1 LSKHQNGE
9 DKFEW
14 LREQAE
20 QLLRERPDH
29 ASSQVS
35 EMVDTIHELKVSQA
49 ELEIQNRELRRSQRE
64 VEELQREYQD
74 LYEFAPFGYLTL
86 NPEGIITR
94 ANLTAV
100 SLLGANRMLLLK
112 SSFIP
117 FLASD
122 SVHAYR
128 SAREKA
134 MDSGEK
140 QSVELKLQSGTRDPR
155 WLLAD
160 IAAAKDDRDR
170 LLQVRMDLVDITR
183 RKQMEKELLESE
195 QKYRGLFE
203 SIKDAIL
210 VADTN
215 RTIIDCNPAFESIF
229 GYSLAEVKGM
239 KTNYIYENDAKF
251 KKVGT
256 AIDKH
261 YQDSSFIMT
270 VNYKKK
276 NGQVFPGETGVFYLR
291 DKADRTIG
299 FIGVIR
305 DITERIRAEEVLVK
319 AKNEAEAANQAKS
332 QFLANMSHEIR
343 TPLNG
348 IMGMLQLLQVT
359 QEEQEQKEYIQM
371 AYQASERLHR
381 LLTDILDLSLIEA
394 GKLKLSEEDFTPED
408 TLQSVQDI
416 FRPTCR
422 EKQISLHIH
431 SDKGLPQF
439 LTGDHARLTQIL
451 FNLVG
456 NAVKYTQQ
464 GEVSLK
470 IHHIPGGTPKL
481 CRVLFVIEDTGQGI
495 PEDGLE
501 QVFETFLQIENP
513 KSPYSRQ
520 FEGAG
525 LGLPL
530 VKRLLRLMGG
540 NACISSQI
548 DQGTSVYVSLPF
560 KVPEGIQQQTE
571 GLQEKMHSAE
581 TGLHI
586 LLAEDEP
593 SGQLFIKRLF
603 ENAGHRVTVAE
614 NGEEALNLLPE
625 HDFDCVLMDIQMP
638 VMDGVQA
645 TKRIREMEREAGGI
659 EGQEKDTGQEPHQ
672 SRHSGIPIIAL
683 TAHAMT
689 GDRENLLE
697 QGLNDYLAKPV
708 DKEELLAALQRN
720 VYAPRG

>member
-359 QEEQEQKEYIQM
+359 QEEQEQKEYIQWPTRPRS
-371 AYQASERLHR
+371 A
-381 LLTDILDLSLIEA
+381 
-394 GKLKLSEEDFTPED
+394 FTG
-408 TLQSVQDI
+408 
-416 FRPTCR
+416 F
-422 EKQISLHIH
+422 
-431 SDKGLPQF
+431 
-439 LTGDHARLTQIL
+439 
-451 FNLVG
+451 
-456 NAVKYTQQ
+456 
-464 GEVSLK
+464 
-470 IHHIPGGTPKL
+470 
-481 CRVLFVIEDTGQGI
+481 
-495 PEDGLE
+495 
-501 QVFETFLQIENP
+501 
-513 KSPYSRQ
+513 
-520 FEGAG
+520 
-525 LGLPL
+525 
-530 VKRLLRLMGG
+530 
-540 NACISSQI
+540 
-548 DQGTSVYVSLPF
+548 
-560 KVPEGIQQQTE
+560 
-571 GLQEKMHSAE
+571 
-581 TGLHI
+581 
-586 LLAEDEP
+586 
-593 SGQLFIKRLF
+593 
-603 ENAGHRVTVAE
+603 
-614 NGEEALNLLPE
+614 
-625 HDFDCVLMDIQMP
+625 
-638 VMDGVQA
+638 
-645 TKRIREMEREAGGI
+645 
-659 EGQEKDTGQEPHQ
+659 
-672 SRHSGIPIIAL
+672 
-683 TAHAMT
+683 
-689 GDRENLLE
+689 
-697 QGLNDYLAKPV
+697 
-708 DKEELLAALQRN
+708 
-720 VYAPRG
+720 